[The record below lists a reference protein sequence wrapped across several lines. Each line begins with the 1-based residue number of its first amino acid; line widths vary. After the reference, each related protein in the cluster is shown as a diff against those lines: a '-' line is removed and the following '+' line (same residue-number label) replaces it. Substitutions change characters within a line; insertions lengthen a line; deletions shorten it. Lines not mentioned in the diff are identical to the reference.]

1 MGISQDWDSTVA
13 PALPGTWNY
22 TPGGILVAATSLGG
36 GLSPTSSPNV
46 LAIVSAG
53 LTTPQQWAAY
63 PLTDT
68 NAGNVSLQA
77 NFAGTGNSSGLLFCR
92 SNQSPPGSGAF
103 YYSGGVS
110 LVTGL
115 VSIAV
120 ATGGAPSTLTS
131 LTSAS
136 LASDAWYTLFLS
148 AINSVLTFSLQRMA
162 DSEWLNPSGSFQATQ
177 VAALTVSDST
187 ISGSGYFGV
196 ALAAK
201 SASSYTDDFS
211 ESEPSPITWGFPG
224 IARIAHEGEFEP
236 GRVLAS
242 IGQPPPPT
250 PQLARARMFVAQSEA
265 PPQESGRAI
274 FGFSRTPANVVSAT
288 PPRIFATSEAPPA
301 YPGAAIFGT
310 HGGPAPPPV
319 YVATP
324 VPLIARAEERA
335 PDPGQAIATVNL
347 RVETPLARQ
356 SHPLV
361 AAAEPPPSPPGSAQ
375 YYVNPHHDRR
385 IHRGWVARGEDARPA
400 EGSAFASSG
409 MTAHINPFK
418 LPAIMA
424 QAESPPAEPGRSIV
438 DTTPLPQVALF
449 SQPPHVVVASA
460 EAPPSPPGSI
470 VAAHAPLVAIA
481 PSTPP
486 PGLVVS
492 AEPPPVHPGQAIIQ
506 RAPLATPLLSSRV
519 YVAMAEAPPAEPG
532 RALTSLP
539 PAQPPP
545 GLRASQWIAQ
555 SEPPPVPAGS
565 VFARTGEPPAV
576 PLFSHPAF
584 TVIAWAEPMPMEPGR
599 FIWDG
604 PGWPELP
611 PFVIYVDPRKAVL
624 GTMDSDFTE
633 VDPRKARLG
642 PEYPT
647 S

>member
-1 MGISQDWDSTVA
+1 MPITQDWDSTVA

-22 TPGGILVAATSLGG
+22 AGGVLVTASSLGG

-63 PLTDT
+63 PLADT

-136 LASDAWYTLFLS
+136 LTSDAWYVLFLA
-148 AINSVLTFSLQRMA
+148 AINSALTFSLQRMS
-162 DSEWLNPSGSFQATQ
+162 DSEWLNPSGSFQSTQ

-242 IGQPPPPT
+242 IGQPPPPA
-250 PQLARARMFVAQSEA
+250 PQLARARMFIAQSEM
-265 PPQESGRAI
+265 PPMEPGRAI
-274 FGFSRTPANVVSAT
+274 FGFSRTPANIVSAT
-288 PPRIFATSEAPPA
+288 PPRIFATSEAPPV

-310 HGGPAPPPV
+310 RGGPAPPPV

-324 VPLIARAEERA
+324 APLIARAEERP
-335 PDPGQAIATVNL
+335 PDPGSAQSRANQ

-361 AAAEPPPSPPGSAQ
+361 AATEPPPSPPGSAT
-375 YYVNPHHDRR
+375 YSVNPHHDRR
-385 IHRGWVARGEDARPA
+385 IHRGWVARAEDPRPA

-418 LPAIMA
+418 LPAIIA
-424 QAESPPAEPGRSIV
+424 QAEMPPVESGRAII

-449 SQPPHVVVASA
+449 SQPPRALVVQA
-460 EAPPSPPGSI
+460 EPQPAHPG
-470 VAAHAPLVAIA
+470 AAIFDVGPLVSIA

-486 PGLVVS
+486 AGVV
-492 AEPPPVHPGQAIIQ
+492 ARQEPPLPHGGQVIAL
-506 RAPLATPLLSSRV
+506 RPPLATPILSSRV
-519 YVAMAEAPPAEPG
+519 YIASAEMPPADRG
-532 RALTSLP
+532 SVITGKP

-545 GLRASQWIAQ
+545 GLRAGQWVASSEMPPPGGGMAIIGAGQPLAIAPFNRPASILIVQ
-555 SEPPPVPAGS
+555 AEPP
-565 VFARTGEPPAV
+565 
-576 PLFSHPAF
+576 
-584 TVIAWAEPMPMEPGR
+584 PMEPGR
-599 FIWDG
+599 MISDG

-611 PFVIYVDPRKAVL
+611 PFVIFVDPRKAVL
-624 GTMDSDFTE
+624 AANDSDFTE